1 MTLYDTHTKANRE
14 QMELSLALA
23 SAIEE
28 FEKASEDGDETMK
41 TLWSATLKIILEQMK
56 PIEE

>member
-1 MTLYDTHTKANRE
+1 
-14 QMELSLALA
+14 MELSLALA

-28 FEKASEDGDETMK
+28 FQQACEDGDETLK
-41 TLWSATLKIILEQMK
+41 ALWGATIKIVIEQIE

>member
-14 QMELSLALA
+14 QMELSLTLA

-28 FEKASEDGDETMK
+28 FQQACEDGNEPMK
-41 TLWSATLKIILEQMK
+41 TLWGATINIIIEQMK

>member
-14 QMELSLALA
+14 QMELSLTLA

-28 FEKASEDGDETMK
+28 FQQACEDGNEPMK
-41 TLWSATLKIILEQMK
+41 ALWGATIKMIIEQME

>member
-1 MTLYDTHTKANRE
+1 MTLYDTHTIANRE

-28 FEKASEDGDETMK
+28 FQQACEDGNEPMK
-41 TLWSATLKIILEQMK
+41 ALWGATIKLIIEQIK

>member
-14 QMELSLALA
+14 QMELSLTLA

-28 FEKASEDGDETMK
+28 FQQACEDGNEPMK
-41 TLWSATLKIILEQMK
+41 ALWGATINIIIEQMK

>member
-14 QMELSLALA
+14 QMELSLTLA

-28 FEKASEDGDETMK
+28 FQQACEDENEPMKA
-41 TLWSATLKIILEQMK
+41 LWGATIKIIIDQMK

>member
-14 QMELSLALA
+14 QWELSLALA
-23 SAIEE
+23 SAIEV
-28 FEKASEDGDETMK
+28 FQQACEDGDETLK
-41 TLWSATLKIILEQMK
+41 ALWGASIEIIIRQIK

>member
-14 QMELSLALA
+14 QMDLSLTLA

-28 FEKASEDGDETMK
+28 FQRACEDEDETMK
-41 TLWSATLKIILEQMK
+41 ALWGATINIIIEQMK

>member
-1 MTLYDTHTKANRE
+1 MTLYDTPTKANRE
-14 QMELSLALA
+14 QMELTLTLA

-28 FEKASEDGDETMK
+28 FQQACEEGDETLK
-41 TLWSATLKIILEQMK
+41 ALWGATINIIIEQIT

>member
-14 QMELSLALA
+14 QMELSLTLA

-28 FEKASEDGDETMK
+28 FQRACEDEDETLK
-41 TLWSATLKIILEQMK
+41 ALWGATINIIIEQIEA
-56 PIEE
+56 IEE

>member
-28 FEKASEDGDETMK
+28 FQQACEDGDETLK
-41 TLWSATLKIILEQMK
+41 TLWAATLHIIIEQMK

>member
-14 QMELSLALA
+14 QMELSLTLA
-23 SAIEE
+23 SAIEQ
-28 FEKASEDGDETMK
+28 FEQACKDGDETLK
-41 TLWSATLKIILEQMK
+41 ALWGATLHIIIEQMK

>member
-28 FEKASEDGDETMK
+28 FQQACEDGDETLK
-41 TLWSATLKIILEQMK
+41 ALWGASIKIIIEQIK

>member
-14 QMELSLALA
+14 QMELSLTLA

-28 FEKASEDGDETMK
+28 FQRACEDGDEPMK
-41 TLWSATLKIILEQMK
+41 ALWGATINIIIDQMK